1 MKIHNDGISDC
12 TTGSGADA
20 SLRLFEWLSGDEC
33 RGLDDGGLIAGLG
46 RRLLDAGLP
55 LDRLTLHL
63 PTLPPMIFAR
73 TVAWAPN
80 EPVEIHARR
89 HGVELSAAFVGS
101 PLRQVMATGQPV
113 LVHS

>member
-1 MKIHNDGISDC
+1 MKVHSDRIFDC

-20 SLRLFEWLSGDEC
+20 ILRLIEWLSGDEC

-63 PTLPPMIFAR
+63 PTLHPMIFAR

-80 EPVEIHARR
+80 EPVEIYADATASNCRR
-89 HGVELSAAFVGS
+89 HL
-101 PLRQVMATGQPV
+101 
-113 LVHS
+113 